1 MVTRA
6 WIEARLNET
15 ESSNSHAPGSLFYG
29 TTREPLIV
37 RPEDGGFEAMG
48 GKLPD
53 KSFTVQDV
61 ARLVGPD
68 RQVDVIGMPLSSHS
82 PNTMVADQRRRSH
95 TVISSMESQAMGR
108 IRPYRRR
115 PNWQFV
121 KSLQYHFAR
130 SDGNRAGEASQS
142 TEIS

>member
-1 MVTRA
+1 MVTKA
-6 WIEARLNET
+6 WIEARLDQAD
-15 ESSNSHAPGSLFYG
+15 SSGSSAPGSLFYG

-68 RQVDVIGMPLSSHS
+68 RQVDVIGKANPMIR
-82 PNTMVADQRRRSH
+82 V
-95 TVISSMESQAMGR
+95 GR
-108 IRPYRRR
+108 
-115 PNWQFV
+115 
-121 KSLQYHFAR
+121 
-130 SDGNRAGEASQS
+130 
-142 TEIS
+142 

>member
-1 MVTRA
+1 MVTKA
-6 WIEARLNET
+6 WIEARLDQADLS
-15 ESSNSHAPGSLFYG
+15 ESSAPGSLFYG

-68 RQVDVIGMPLSSHS
+68 RQVDVIGMYKSH
-82 PNTMVADQRRRSH
+82 
-95 TVISSMESQAMGR
+95 I
-108 IRPYRRR
+108 
-115 PNWQFV
+115 
-121 KSLQYHFAR
+121 
-130 SDGNRAGEASQS
+130 
-142 TEIS
+142 